1 MAGGKGKAL
10 FQNIKKH
17 WNEPDREKGNY
28 VPFKEYLTIFFGV
41 GMNFSIRAPLEYL
54 GFSASCFLIMYH
66 YKLPY
71 LYSFSKTDLIQTG
84 MFFLSIPQ
92 DSTFLQF
99 RWRLTLPASF

>member
-10 FQNIKKH
+10 FQNIKEH

-28 VPFKEYLTIFFGV
+28 VPFKEYLTVFLGV
-41 GMNFSIRAPLEYL
+41 GMNYSINTPLSYL

-71 LYSFSKTDLIQTG
+71 LAFSVISLIG
-84 MFFLSIPQ
+84 LPLSYMWSVLSWVVN
-92 DSTFLQF
+92 DNLGT
-99 RWRLTLPASF
+99 ASSP